1 MSSVYLHI
9 HSNDVAD
16 GASECGALPPHPQP
30 KVQKSAIAVGM
41 SEEKWEKSESASSC
55 TMAATGG
62 NNADVVGSGGTPQG
76 TVAVVGRRRLW
87 ELNKRIGA

>member
-41 SEEKWEKSESASSC
+41 SEEK
-55 TMAATGG
+55 
-62 NNADVVGSGGTPQG
+62 
-76 TVAVVGRRRLW
+76 
-87 ELNKRIGA
+87 